1 MNNINEKFPWD
12 KHSDQPYPLRDK
24 KYKTSMRKKNI
35 KDYIPLIFYNLII
48 FPLALFF
55 SFVFKSKQKTFPDFF
70 ALCVNLDKGEEQVTL
85 VEELKCKNLQIRMP
99 LCEIHRLDEYV
110 SFVKKFKN
118 KNILLTI
125 LQDREHIEDKVLL
138 RKDITLIFSAFKGLI
153 TQFQIGNAINRSKW
167 GFFSIGEYLEFYK
180 VVQNIRDEDFSS
192 YSLVGPSVI
201 DFEFHF
207 TIRALFNKHDVK
219 YDKLGALLYVD
230 RRGKPENTQMSIFD
244 TSKKIS
250 FLHALGKLSLKS
262 SSDILLT
269 ETNWPISNTAPYA
282 PTSEKECV
290 SLEDYT
296 NYMLRYYFLALGS
309 KKVQSVYWHQLIAP
323 GYGLVDNRDG
333 LKKRIAFDAYKT
345 MLHFVQ
351 GASIE
356 NYSVSK
362 DLHVL
367 TCKKDKKSFDIIWCS
382 SDRNIELEELDLVYD
397 KLGKEIK
404 ENVKISQ
411 SPIYAF
417 HKVK

>member
-24 KYKTSMRKKNI
+24 KYKTSMRKKNV
-35 KDYIPLIFYNLII
+35 KDYIPLFFYNLII

-85 VEELKCKNLQIRMP
+85 VEELKCKNLQIR
-99 LCEIHRLDEYV
+99 IDEYV

-118 KNILLTI
+118 KNILLSI

-290 SLEDYT
+290 SIEDYT